1 MLTDLAR
8 TYSEVFAPE
17 FFVLICSLLVIG
29 YEWRTDSER
38 SLAGLGVRLGVLGF
52 GWVVAFAI
60 YQGVPQVVGELP
72 EWGTDFTGSAG
83 LGVGIL
89 LIWFVW
95 RRRDWGEFVPAFSLL
110 LVGVTV
116 PHLLITPFWDVSSHV
131 VYAVVPA
138 GYLLVVNARF
148 APLAVIAVGMV
159 FARPLAGAHT
169 WLQSVAGLLLS
180 VVFLLGF
187 VRFGSPPEWRVSDE
201 QAPS

>member
-1 MLTDLAR
+1 MLPDLAR
-8 TYSEVFAPE
+8 TYSAVFAPE
-17 FFVLICSLLVIG
+17 FFVLICSLLVIS

-38 SLAGLGVRLGVLGF
+38 SLPGLGVRVGVLGL

-60 YQGVPQVVGELP
+60 YQGVPRVVGELP

-83 LGVGIL
+83 LGVGIV

-95 RRRDWGEFVPAFSLL
+95 QRRDWGDLVPAFSLL

-116 PHLLITPFWDVSSHV
+116 PHLLITPVWDVSSHV
-131 VYAVVPA
+131 IYAVVPA
-138 GYLLVVNARF
+138 GYLLLVNARF

-169 WLQSVAGLLLS
+169 WLQSIAGLLLS
-180 VVFLLGF
+180 LVVLLGF
-187 VRFGSPPEWRVSDE
+187 VRFGSLPESGGSDE
-201 QAPS
+201 RYRA